1 VGREHE
7 LAVLEASLAGLREGR
22 GGVVVLRGEPG
33 VGKSRL
39 VAEVRR
45 RPGAEGVRWLE
56 GRALSFGRHLSYW
69 PFIEIV
75 KTCCAIEETD
85 TEGQAW
91 AKLEATV
98 GDLFGPRAPE
108 IVPYLATV
116 LALGM
121 TGEHEQRLKFLDTQA
136 LGRQVFLSMHQLF
149 EQLAQRRPL
158 VLVMEDWHWVDQSSI
173 ALAEHLVPLAG
184 NHPITFW
191 FATRAE
197 PGEPAARAQQV
208 AQSHDGGVPFHE
220 IALVPL
226 GAAQSGALV
235 DHLVAH
241 LPETVRDQ
249 IVRRTEGNPFFIEEV
264 VRALVS
270 DGTLVKGADGAWRL
284 ARPLAALILPETVQG
299 VIAARIDRL
308 EDGVKNVLKLAS
320 VIGRSFFLRILE
332 AIAEAG
338 ESVQGALG
346 HLEHAELVRLR
357 QQLPEL
363 EYIFKHAL
371 VQEAAYGSIL
381 AERRRV
387 IHRSVAQALERLFVD
402 RIDEFYKEVLN
413 PNAASKVSAWLARMR
428 ARPALQA
435 VWTTDEAPGSKAA

>member
-1 VGREHE
+1 M
-7 LAVLEASLAGLREGR
+7 
-22 GGVVVLRGEPG
+22 VVLRGEPG

-98 GDLFGPRAPE
+98 RDLFGPRAPE

-116 LALGM
+116 LALEM

-173 ALAEHLVPLAG
+173 ALSEHLVPLAG
-184 NHPITFW
+184 NHPVAFW

-197 PGEPAARAQQV
+197 PGEPAARVRQV

-220 IALVPL
+220 IALAPL
-226 GAAQSGALV
+226 GDAQGGALV

-264 VRALVS
+264 VRALIS

-332 AIAEAG
+332 AIAGGRGVRGGRAG
-338 ESVQGALG
+338 RPRARRAGSLAPAAAGAG
-346 HLEHAELVRLR
+346 IHLQARPGAGGGVRQHPGR
-357 QQLPEL
+357 TTSCHPHERRPGPG
-363 EYIFKHAL
+363 AG
-371 VQEAAYGSIL
+371 VRRA
-381 AERRRV
+381 RRRV
-387 IHRSVAQALERLFVD
+387 HQRSGLPL
-402 RIDEFYKEVLN
+402 
-413 PNAASKVSAWLARMR
+413 R
-428 ARPALQA
+428 AGGGLG
-435 VWTTDEAPGSKAA
+435 EGPGVPVQGR